1 MTDLLKPPD
10 AGTERKSPGGKALAK
25 AAGAKGAGAKAAA
38 AKAPAAKA
46 GGKPVPA
53 QPGLLFHE
61 PWWLDAVTLGQCQ
74 EVRVTSGEQ
83 VVGRLPFVISRKMGF
98 TSLRM
103 PPFTH
108 LLGPAVDPGQGKPQT
123 QMLKRMSIV
132 RDLIDQLPKFDYF
145 KQALSAS
152 TADGLAF
159 QDRGYEITPQYTFR
173 INCSRDTEQVWQDM
187 HFKTRQHIRR
197 AEEKFRVSTVSDA
210 GRFIE
215 FYTTNVQKQGLTNN
229 IDFTPF
235 GTVLSECQARG
246 CGEILCASWPDGT
259 PTAMV
264 FLVWG
269 HGTMYYLLST
279 RASDAGDNG
288 SVNLL
293 LWTAIQRA
301 HALGLVLDLDGV
313 STSGTARF
321 LSRFGGSMEMRLIVR
336 RSKFLYTALQS
347 TKRRLLG
354 GRADQTT
361 AFT

>member
-1 MTDLLKPPD
+1 
-10 AGTERKSPGGKALAK
+10 
-25 AAGAKGAGAKAAA
+25 
-38 AKAPAAKA
+38 
-46 GGKPVPA
+46 
-53 QPGLLFHE
+53 
-61 PWWLDAVTLGQCQ
+61 
-74 EVRVTSGEQ
+74 
-83 VVGRLPFVISRKMGF
+83 MGF
-98 TSLRM
+98 TTVRM

-132 RDLIDQLPKFDYF
+132 RDLIDQLPRFDYF
-145 KQALSAS
+145 KQALSAT

-173 INCSRDTEQVWQDM
+173 IDCRRDPQQIWQDM

-197 AEEKFRVSTVSDA
+197 AEEKFTVSTVEDA
-210 GRFIE
+210 GRFTQ
-215 FYTTNVQKQGLTNN
+215 FYEANVRKQGLVNH

-235 GTVLSECQARG
+235 PTLLHESQMRDS
-246 CGEILCASWPDGT
+246 GEILCATWPDGT

-293 LWTAIQRA
+293 LWTAVQRA
-301 HALGLVLDLDGV
+301 HARGLVLDLDGV

-321 LSRFGGSMEMRLIVR
+321 LSRFGGSLEMRLIVR
-336 RSKFLYTALQS
+336 RSKFLYAALQS
-347 TKRRLLG
+347 TKRRLIG
-354 GRADQTT
+354 GQADDTT